1 MRPAA
6 SPPGLV
12 HAFAAGLRFD
22 GELSFLARLT
32 FGRTAW
38 RRLPTLETS
47 AQASGRATL
56 LLAEALLTGKEPT
69 AQALRRATR
78 ADTPD
83 LAPGD
88 FVMRMPELAPEL
100 AARWHPDQTL
110 LHGAEPMCCPA
121 LACLAGTEGRR
132 WALVTGVELEIGG
145 RDVGKDTLPRA
156 LLLLDPTLPAPWAT
170 GYNARFLLDQDRWQ
184 GLDGEVQAAGLL
196 GLIELRRKAA

>member
-1 MRPAA
+1 
-6 SPPGLV
+6 SLPGLV

-83 LAPGD
+83 LASGD

-100 AARWHPDQTL
+100 VARWHPDQTL
-110 LHGAEPMCCPA
+110 LHRSEPMCCPA
-121 LACLAGTEGRR
+121 LACLASSEGMR

-145 RDVGKDTLPRA
+145 YNTMPRA
-156 LLLLDPTLPAPWAT
+156 LLLLDPTMPTPWAT

-184 GLDGEVQAAGLL
+184 GLDGEVQAVGLL

>member
-6 SPPGLV
+6 EATGLV

-22 GELSFLARLT
+22 GELSFLARLP
-32 FGRTAW
+32 FGCTAW

-47 AQASGRATL
+47 EQASGRIAL
-56 LLAEALLTGKEPT
+56 LQAEAILTGREPT
-69 AQALRRATR
+69 TQALRRAAR
-78 ADTPD
+78 MEPPD

-88 FVMRMPELAPEL
+88 FLMRMPELAPKL
-100 AARWHPDQTL
+100 VARWHPEQTL
-110 LHGAEPMCCPA
+110 LDKAEPMCCPA
-121 LACLAGTEGRR
+121 LACLAGAEGKR

-145 RDVGKDTLPRA
+145 NDTVPRA
-156 LLLLDPTLPAPWAT
+156 LLLLDPALPAPWTT

-184 GLDGEVQAAGLL
+184 GLDGEVQAVWLL

>member
-6 SPPGLV
+6 DAPGLV

-22 GELSFLARLT
+22 GELSFLARLP

-38 RRLPTLETS
+38 RRLPILETS
-47 AQASGRATL
+47 AQASGRSAVL
-56 LLAEALLTGKEPT
+56 QAEVILTGKEPT
-69 AQALRRATR
+69 TQALRRALR
-78 ADTPD
+78 ADPSD

-88 FVMRMPELAPEL
+88 FLVRMPELAPAL
-100 AARWHPDQTL
+100 VARWHPDQTL
-110 LHGAEPMCCPA
+110 LDGAEPMCCPA
-121 LACLAGTEGRR
+121 LACLAGSEGKR

-145 RDVGKDTLPRA
+145 NDTIARA

-170 GYNARFLLDQDRWQ
+170 GYNARFLLDPDLWQ
-184 GLDGEVQAAGLL
+184 GLDGEVRAVGLL

>member
-6 SPPGLV
+6 EAPGLV

-88 FVMRMPELAPEL
+88 FVMRMPELASEL
-100 AARWHPDQTL
+100 VARRHPDQAL
-110 LHGAEPMCCPA
+110 LYGAEPMCCPA
-121 LACLAGTEGRR
+121 LACLAGPEGPR
-132 WALVTGVELEIGG
+132 WAMVSGVELEIG
-145 RDVGKDTLPRA
+145 REDTLPRA
-156 LLLLDPTLPAPWAT
+156 LLLLDPTLPAPWST
-170 GYNARFLLDQDRWQ
+170 GYNARFLLHQDCWQ
-184 GLDGEVQAAGLL
+184 GLDGEAQAVGLL
-196 GLIELRRKAA
+196 GLIELRRKAP

>member
-6 SPPGLV
+6 EAPGLV

-22 GELSFLARLT
+22 GELRFLARLPL
-32 FGRTAW
+32 GRTAW

-47 AQASGRATL
+47 AQASGRIAL
-56 LLAEALLTGKEPT
+56 LQAEAILTGREPT
-69 AQALRRATR
+69 AQALRRAAR
-78 ADTPD
+78 AGSPD

-88 FVMRMPELAPEL
+88 FLMRVPELAPEL
-100 AARWHPDQTL
+100 VARWHPDQTL
-110 LHGAEPMCCPA
+110 LHRSEPMCCPA
-121 LACLAGTEGRR
+121 LVCLAGPEGKR

-145 RDVGKDTLPRA
+145 TDTVPRA
-156 LLLLDPTLPAPWAT
+156 LMLLDPGMPAPWAT

-184 GLDGEVQAAGLL
+184 GLDGEVLAVGLL